1 MCDKRIGF
9 LLFNDLEESWIS
21 WPPPYFTHKVTR
33 EEAANRRLRCCG
45 FAEALDQFGEKRC
58 VFMSLGRLWNIMN
71 QITFDSIL
79 GVALRL
85 FGEAQSWHL
94 KRSRFWA
101 GKSYCFSPSGN
112 YEIHTMYKLVFHVRF
127 FKLWAIC
134 LWYL

>member
-1 MCDKRIGF
+1 MINALAFSCLMIWRSHESHDRHHTSHTKWQERRLQTDGSDAVVLQKR
-9 LLFNDLEESWIS
+9 WIS
-21 WPPPYFTHKVTR
+21 
-33 EEAANRRLRCCG
+33 L
-45 FAEALDQFGEKRC
+45 GEKRC